1 MQNLTIVYKKG
12 KIHSKKQS
20 KEFFMFNKRVAKI
33 LCISVIMTTIPLCST
48 FAESG
53 SINGNAV
60 RLRKEPNTD
69 SKIIT
74 LLEKGKTVDIIKK
87 ENNWYNVK
95 IGDNTGWIAENLLIV
110 NEEKSVTSSPNST
123 IVDDSTMILAVT
135 GNSVNLRQLPST
147 DSAIVG
153 KVVSG
158 DNLVSYGKSEDGLWY
173 KVKFANT
180 EGYIY
185 SEYVSEDTNK
195 ILGKGTIN
203 DGVNFRT
210 EPSTDSEVIS
220 QLLPNSE
227 ITITGSEGEWYK
239 VLVDD
244 KEGWVVARCV
254 DRVTSTSRSGS
265 NSTAQKIIELAKQQ
279 LGKKY
284 VWGAAGP
291 NSFDCSGLTKYI
303 YGKVGI
309 KLERVSYSQA
319 TQGIKVSKSK
329 LQPGDL
335 VFFSGINASS
345 SSARISHVGI
355 YIGNGKFIHAA
366 NSKRGVVTDE
376 LNSDYYSTHYVTARR
391 VIR

>member
-1 MQNLTIVYKKG
+1 
-12 KIHSKKQS
+12 
-20 KEFFMFNKRVAKI
+20 MFNKRVAKI
-33 LCISVIMTTIPLCST
+33 LCVSAIITTIPLCT
-48 FAESG
+48 AFAESG

-74 LLEKGKTVDIIKK
+74 LLEKGKTVEVIKK
-87 ENNWYNVK
+87 ENDWYNIKV
-95 IGDNTGWIAENLLIV
+95 GDNTGWVAESLLIV
-110 NEEKSVTSSPNST
+110 DNSNSVTSLANNT
-123 IVDDSTMILAVT
+123 VVDNNTVILAVT
-135 GNSVNLRQLPST
+135 GSSVNLRQLPNT
-147 DSAIVG
+147 ESAIVG
-153 KVVSG
+153 KVVCG

-185 SEYVSEDTNK
+185 AEYVSEDSNK

-210 EPSTDSEVIS
+210 EPSTTSEVIS

-239 VLVDD
+239 VLVGD

-265 NSTAQKIIELAKQQ
+265 NSTSQKIVELAKQQ

-284 VWGAAGP
+284 VWGAGGP

-319 TQGIKVSKSK
+319 TQGIKVSKPN

-345 SSARISHVGI
+345 ASARISHVGI

>member
-1 MQNLTIVYKKG
+1 
-12 KIHSKKQS
+12 
-20 KEFFMFNKRVAKI
+20 MFIKRVAKL
-33 LCISVIMTTIPLCST
+33 LCISAIVTTIPLCSS

-74 LLEKGKTVDIIKK
+74 LLEKGKTVDVLKK
-87 ENNWYNVK
+87 ENGWYNVK
-95 IGDNTGWIAENLLIV
+95 FGDNTGWISENLLIV
-110 NEEKSVTSSPNST
+110 NGSEQSTSTSNST
-123 IVDDSTMILAVT
+123 IVDESTIILAVT

-153 KVVSG
+153 KVVCG

-185 SEYVSEDTNK
+185 AEYVSEDTSK

-239 VLVDD
+239 VLVGEQ
-244 KEGWVVARCV
+244 EGWVVARCV
-254 DRVTSTSRSGS
+254 DRVTSTSRSGT
-265 NSTAQKIIELAKQQ
+265 NSTAQKILELAKQQ

-284 VWGAAGP
+284 VWGATGP

-319 TQGIKVSKSK
+319 TQGIKVSKAN

-345 SSARISHVGI
+345 SKAKISHVGI

-366 NSKRGVVTDE
+366 NSSRGVVTDE
-376 LNSDYYSTHYVTARR
+376 LNSDYYSSHYVTARR